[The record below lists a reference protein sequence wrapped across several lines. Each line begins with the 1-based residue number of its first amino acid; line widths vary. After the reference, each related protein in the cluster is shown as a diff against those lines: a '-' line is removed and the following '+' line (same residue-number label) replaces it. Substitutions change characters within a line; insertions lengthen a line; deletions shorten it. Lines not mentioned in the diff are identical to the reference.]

1 MIKGMT
7 EQTKQK
13 LKDALIEHKN
23 IAASEYDDE
32 DAFVGI
38 YFSDLVDIIDSFMNN
53 TGWHP
58 ASELPQLDKNGGSD
72 LVYALG
78 KVFSKEFGEYID
90 KVPCRV
96 RVIHGKWAPED
107 IEVEWWCYPPKEN

>member
-1 MIKGMT
+1 MT
-7 EQTKQK
+7 K
-13 LKDALIEHKN
+13 LEFLDRINDILIGLNTAESDALG
-23 IAASEYDDE
+23 SLYDE
-32 DAFVGI
+32 LMRDA
-38 YFSDLVDIIDSFMNN
+38 
-53 TGWHP
+53 GWHP
-58 ASELPQLDKNGGSD
+58 ASELPQLDENESSD

-107 IEVEWWCYPPKEN
+107 IEVKWWCYPPKEE

>member
-1 MIKGMT
+1 MT

-13 LKDALIEHKN
+13 LKDILIEHKN

-38 YFSDLVDIIDSFMNN
+38 YFCDLVDIIDSIMCN

-58 ASELPQLDKNGGSD
+58 ASK
-72 LVYALG
+72 
-78 KVFSKEFGEYID
+78 
-90 KVPCRV
+90 
-96 RVIHGKWAPED
+96 
-107 IEVEWWCYPPKEN
+107 PPKEDGEYVVFCYGFDLPFKAKYSKYLNEWSHRDVKRWYYLPKED